1 MAKDIQNNTEN
12 DDPQASIIGIKYLI
26 KPDEK
31 QEPEVAIIPTGAT
44 HSLTMLQAYE
54 EYINTLLEQVKERTL
69 WYLRGTL
76 LKQVKS
82 QIITIE
88 EANKKILEKADDLK
102 TEVTDLKT
110 LFIHQFRHSYYQHS
124 RGKEGK
130 LMDKITLLA
139 DTDMQTRA
147 NNPADDKIPGRFQ

>member
-1 MAKDIQNNTEN
+1 MPKDINQQE

-26 KPDEK
+26 KPDES

-54 EYINTLLEQVKERTL
+54 EYITTLLDQVKDRTL
-69 WYLRGTL
+69 WYLHRALTKL
-76 LKQVKS
+76 VNKKEL
-82 QIITIE
+82 TID
-88 EANKKILEKADDLK
+88 EANKQILAKAEKLK
-102 TEVTDLKT
+102 AEAIDLKT

-130 LMDKITLLA
+130 LMEKITILA
-139 DTDMQTRA
+139 DTDMQTRG
-147 NNPADDKIPGRFQ
+147 NNPSDDKIPTKWQ